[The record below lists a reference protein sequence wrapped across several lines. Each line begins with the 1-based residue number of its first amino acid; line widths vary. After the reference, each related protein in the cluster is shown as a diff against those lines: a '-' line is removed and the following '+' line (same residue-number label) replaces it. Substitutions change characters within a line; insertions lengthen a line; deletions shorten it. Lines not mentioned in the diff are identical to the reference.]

1 MFGASILL
9 LLVWT
14 GLESAFVGMSA
25 VAERIVTFALL
36 VLPAG
41 TGAVF
46 GLRSLRSED
55 GQRWLAVMGL
65 TLNTLFAAF
74 HLLIVLFAG

>member
-1 MFGASILL
+1 MFGTSILL

-14 GLESAFVGMSA
+14 GLESAFIGMST
-25 VAERIVTFALL
+25 VADRFVTFALL

-41 TGAVF
+41 IGAVL
-46 GLRSLRSED
+46 GLRSLRKGNE
-55 GQRWLAVMGL
+55 QRWLAVTGL

-74 HLLIVLFAG
+74 HLLVVLFAG